1 MYNSWL
7 VMLSNLRSL
16 GPFVIAGL
24 FISIVIYKTQ
34 IMSLQFL
41 KCLYVNSLAARP
53 SGCFSKATM
62 TYLCANM
69 NKSHELFQEQY

>member
-1 MYNSWL
+1 MYISWL
-7 VMLSNLRSL
+7 VMSNLRSL
-16 GPFVIAGL
+16 CPFVIAGL

-53 SGCFSKATM
+53 SGRFSKATM
-62 TYLCANM
+62 TYPCANM
-69 NKSHELFQEQY
+69 NKRHELFQEQY